1 MKRANHWLGVL
12 GLIAMAAFAQ
22 SAWAATCT
30 AKTGGPYNWGSA
42 SSWTGCNNKTPRD
55 GDTVIIPSGSTVT
68 LNVDTNQLA
77 SLTVQAGG
85 VLQGD
90 NRGGQNL
97 LDLSG
102 GPGNLTNN
110 GTITLTDNA
119 LQIAGNFVNNG
130 SFAAGASQTQ
140 FVGNGTQTIGGT
152 NPITFADLDLSNPT
166 AITLGANVTVAGQL
180 TAPQALTSTCP
191 TDYTLT
197 SNNGAT
203 VQHSCPTA
211 LSCTPPSNTPAGVTV
226 TCQCDNF
233 ARSTLNPSTI
243 FGSNWIVSTNDTTG
257 IVPSIVNPGYLRLT
271 NNTGNNAKA
280 ATVPGIFPA
289 SGNYISVEF
298 KQYAY
303 NGSGADGM
311 AVTLSDYAI
320 PAVPGGFG
328 GSLGYAQAQ
337 TKGSNGF
344 AGGWIGV
351 ALDEYGNYQ
360 NPADGPKIG
369 GPGFIPESVG
379 VRGSGSGMN
388 GYNFLAGTNGLTP
401 LVDNRGSTTPSLG
414 NYYQVIVDARNEPV
428 STSITV
434 NRDTTGT
441 GNSYNQNLINIPNVY
456 SAATGQGFTQSPVPT
471 NWQIS
476 FTGSTGGSTNIHEIG
491 GLRICAQSMAA
502 PSGGTAG
509 SFNAIDEAY
518 GTPPLAVQNYL
529 TGHIYTKLVGTPFK
543 FDVAA
548 LSNSQ
553 ILTTYAAAASKTV
566 TVKLVDNSDS
576 LTVPANDCTRSCT
589 SVCTGKPAVAGGTQ
603 TLTFASGATDKGQK
617 QSPNFTI
624 NSAYQKLVAIIS
636 DGTTAACSTDSFS
649 VRPLSIASV
658 VSSNATNTGT
668 GGTPIFKAGS
678 DLFALTATTG
688 ATGTPGY
695 IGTPKI
701 NAASVQAFA
710 FSPAMVT
717 TGVLA
722 GNFAAA
728 VSGVATGN
736 NFTYSEVGAFN
747 LLGPDS
753 TLTPPRIPGVYD
765 DTWTAVDSG
774 ANNDCV
780 SGTTAAAYSNVINAG
795 KYGCNFGITANT
807 GAFGR
812 FVPDHFDTAVV
823 ATATTPMPCPTGL
836 TCPVLYNGF
845 VYSGQPFTTQVTAR
859 NLAGAVTLNYDSA
872 KTLSKTATLTAW
884 NLPGGS
890 GANPGGGTMPPPP
903 NTVSSTAFNL
913 GIATTNTPFYTYTAP
928 PVLPTDIYVRAT
940 DSDSVTSQRVSGS
953 VEGGLKVVSGRIKMA
968 NANGSELLPLS
979 INMTAQYWAASG
991 WVTST
996 TDSMTNFVVAT
1007 PPATGAVSFG
1017 NYQKNLTAV
1026 SVVGSPKAIALSSGM
1041 GAFNLAAPGAGKN
1054 GSVDMT
1060 ITALTGASC
1069 YVAPTPLGCYLPSNA
1084 ARATFGVYTGAN
1096 AFIYM
1101 REAY

>member
-1 MKRANHWLGVL
+1 M
-12 GLIAMAAFAQ
+12 
-22 SAWAATCT
+22 
-30 AKTGGPYNWGSA
+30 
-42 SSWTGCNNKTPRD
+42 SWTVVFSKS
-55 GDTVIIPSGSTVT
+55 VSGVAAANFA
-68 LNVDTNQLA
+68 L
-77 SLTVQAGG
+77 VQAG
-85 VLQGD
+85 V
-90 NRGGQNL
+90 
-97 LDLSG
+97 S
-102 GPGNLTNN
+102 
-110 GTITLTDNA
+110 
-119 LQIAGNFVNNG
+119 
-130 SFAAGASQTQ
+130 GASITS
-140 FVGNGTQTIGGT
+140 VTGSGTTWTVNANTGSG
-152 NPITFADLDLSNPT
+152 SG
-166 AITLGANVTVAGQL
+166 TLGLNMANVTGITPAVSTTMPFVGQVY
-180 TAPQALTSTCP
+180 TVSAPFACS
-191 TDYTLT
+191 
-197 SNNGAT
+197 
-203 VQHSCPTA
+203 
-211 LSCTPPSNTPAGVTV
+211 PPSNVPAGVTV

-233 ARSTLNPSTI
+233 ARATLNPSTI
-243 FGSNWIVSTNDTTG
+243 FGSNWIVSTSDATG

-289 SGNYISVEF
+289 AGNYISVEF

-311 AVTLSDYAI
+311 AVILSDYAV

-328 GSLGYAQAQ
+328 GSLGYAQR
-337 TKGSNGF
+337 TGIVGF

-360 NPADGPKIG
+360 NPTEGRLG
-369 GPGFIPESVG
+369 GAGFIPESVG

-388 GYNFLAGTNGLTP
+388 GYNFLAGTAGLTP
-401 LVDNRGSTTPSLG
+401 LIDNRGSTTPSLG
-414 NYYQVIVDARNEPV
+414 NYYQVIVDARNTP
-428 STSITV
+428 TGTAITV

-441 GNSYNQNLINIPNVY
+441 GNSYNQNLISIPNVY
-456 SAATGQGFTQSPVPT
+456 TTATGWGFTQAPVPT

-491 GLRICAQSMAA
+491 GLRICAQSMA
-502 PSGGTAG
+502 PPGGGTAG

-529 TGHIYTKLVGTPFK
+529 SGHIYTKLVGTPFK

-553 ILTTYAAAASKTV
+553 IQTTYAAAGSKTV

-576 LTVPANDCTRSCT
+576 LTVPANDCTLSCT
-589 SVCTGKPAVAGGTQ
+589 STCTAKPAVAGGTQ
-603 TLTFASGATDKGQK
+603 TLTFTSTNRGQQ
-617 QSPNFTI
+617 QSSPFTL

-649 VRPLSIASV
+649 VRPLSIA
-658 VSSNATNTGT
+658 VSSNATNTTT

-695 IGTPKI
+695 VGTPKI
-701 NAASVQAFA
+701 NAASVQAF
-710 FSPAMVT
+710 SPATVN
-717 TGVLA
+717 GVLA

-728 VSGVATGN
+728 VAGVATGN

-747 LLGPDS
+747 LLGPDF
-753 TLTPPRIPGVYD
+753 TLTPTRIPGVYD
-765 DTWTAVDSG
+765 DTWTTVDSG

-780 SGTTAAAYSNVINAG
+780 SGTTAAAYSNTLTGG

-836 TCPVLYNGF
+836 ICPVLYNGF

-859 NLAGAVTLNYDSA
+859 NLAGAATLNYSNA
-872 KTLSKTATLTAW
+872 TTLSKAVTLTAW
-884 NLPGGS
+884 NAAGGLTP
-890 GANPGGGTMPPPP
+890 NPGGGTMPSPP
-903 NTVSSTAFNL
+903 NAVPSTAFTL
-913 GIATTNTPFYTYTAP
+913 GVANTNTPFYTYTAP

-940 DSDSVTSQRVSGS
+940 DTDNVTSQRVSGS
-953 VEGGLKVVSGRIKMA
+953 VEGGLKVVSGRIKML
-968 NANGSELLPLS
+968 NANGSELLPLT
-979 INMTAQYWAASG
+979 INMTAQYWATSG

-996 TDSMTNFVVAT
+996 TDSATNFVVAT
-1007 PPATGAVSFG
+1007 PPAGAVSFG
-1017 NYQKNLTAV
+1017 NYQKSLAAV
-1026 SVVGSPKAIALSSGM
+1026 SVVGSPKTVMLSAGAGM
-1041 GAFNLAAPGAGKN
+1041 FNLAAPGVGKN

-1060 ITALTGASC
+1060 INALTGASC

-1084 ARATFGVYTGAN
+1084 ARATFGVYTGSN

-1101 REAY
+1101 RENY